1 MASVVGKRVGGRTY
15 YYLAESARVRGEPR
29 IVSQRYLGSAD
40 DIAAAVRARPGGAPV
55 DSTHLAFGDVAAG
68 WRVLTDLGLPDLVDG
83 IVGRQRAEV
92 SAGTY
97 LALAVLH
104 RLVAPG
110 SETGLAAWWPTTAAP
125 RFVRPRLPAAALERR
140 RVRRALGRLAG
151 GHREDIEAALLVRVR
166 NELGSHGPS
175 LVLDLPGF
183 ATFLD
188 GTNPHADADPS
199 PHGDRGPRARMAGL
213 AVVVTLDGA
222 VPLVARSYQHLRGD
236 DTSFPALTAELTDRF
251 RAALG
256 GDTPLTVVTGA
267 DQAAPQNH
275 AGGPHFVGPLP
286 SSEHPDLIAA
296 RLTVPRAVNPAHL
309 PGVTAL
315 DGRARVAGV
324 DRRVIRVHS
333 TNLQAAQTRALAQ
346 DLAHATRRL
355 DELASALRLGVV
367 DRPRAEIAAEVARIA
382 RFRWSDRVLSTRL
395 DRTSGG
401 GLTLTWHVDERAY
414 ARLRS
419 ELFGK
424 QLLTTDHD
432 DWSVPQVITAYRA
445 RYHLESTLTHLG
457 GPLVPAPT
465 PAWRWTDDDVEV
477 HGLVTVLAT
486 TVAHLMRRRAQRV
499 GLDLSVRELFR
510 RLADVEETRLRYPST
525 GGRPRTRHVLAEHG
539 DTARSLVDLFDLT
552 AYAPRS

>member
-29 IVSQRYLGSAD
+29 IVSQRYLGGAD
-40 DIAAAVRARPGGAPV
+40 DIAAAVRAGPGGAPV
-55 DSTHLAFGDVAAG
+55 ESTHLAFGDVAAG

-83 IVGRQRAEV
+83 IVGRQRAHV

-97 LALAVLH
+97 LGLAVLH

-110 SETGLAAWWPTTAAP
+110 SESDLAAWWPTTAAP
-125 RFVRPRLPAAALERR
+125 RFVRPRVPAAALERR
-140 RVRRALGRLAG
+140 RVRRALGRLAT
-151 GHREDIEAALLVRVR
+151 GHREDVEAALLARVR
-166 NELGSHGPS
+166 GELGACDPS
-175 LVLDLPGF
+175 LVLDLPAF

-188 GTNPHADADPS
+188 GT
-199 PHGDRGPRARMAGL
+199 GPRARMAGL

-222 VPLVARSYQHLRGD
+222 VPLVTHSYQHLGGG
-236 DTSFPALTAELTDRF
+236 DTSFPALTAELTDRY
-251 RAALG
+251 RAVG
-256 GDTPLTVVTGA
+256 GATPLTVVTGA
-267 DQAAPQNH
+267 DQVAPQNH
-275 AGGPHFVGPLP
+275 TGGPHFVGPLS

-355 DELASALRLGVV
+355 DELSSALRLGAV

-395 DRTSGG
+395 DQSRDG
-401 GLTLTWHVDERAY
+401 GLTLTWSVDERAY
-414 ARLRS
+414 ARLRG

-445 RYHLESTLTHLG
+445 RYHLEATLAHLG

-477 HGLVTVLAT
+477 HCLVSILAT
-486 TVAHLMRRRAQRV
+486 TVAHLMRRRAQRA

-510 RLADVEETRLRYPST
+510 RLADIEETRLRYPST
-525 GGRPRTRHVLAEHG
+525 GGRPRTRHLLAEHG
-539 DTARSLVDLFDLT
+539 DTARRLVDLFDLT
-552 AYAPRS
+552 AYAPR

>member
-40 DIAAAVRARPGGAPV
+40 DIAAAVRAGPGGAPV
-55 DSTHLAFGDVAAG
+55 ESTHLAFGDVAAG
-68 WRVLTDLGLPDLVDG
+68 WRVLTDLGLPDVVDG
-83 IVGRQRAEV
+83 IVGRQRAHV

-97 LALAVLH
+97 LGLAVLH

-110 SETGLAAWWPTTAAP
+110 SESDLAAWWPTTAAP
-125 RFVRPRLPAAALERR
+125 RFVRPRVPAPALERR
-140 RVRRALGRLAG
+140 RVRRALGRLAA
-151 GHREDIEAALLVRVR
+151 GHREDIEAELLTRVR
-166 NELGSHGPS
+166 DELGTSGPS

-188 GTNPHADADPS
+188 GSRPHPDADPWTRAD
-199 PHGDRGPRARMAGL
+199 HGPRAHMAGL

-222 VPLVARSYQHLRGD
+222 VPMVARSYRHLRGD
-236 DTSFPALTAELTDRF
+236 DTSFPTLTAELTDRY
-251 RAALG
+251 RALG

-267 DQAAPQNH
+267 DQAAPQPH
-275 AGGPHFVGPLP
+275 ADGPHFVAPLP
-286 SSEHPDLIAA
+286 SGDHPDLVAA

-315 DGRARVAGV
+315 DGRARVAGA

-355 DELASALRLGVV
+355 DELASALRLGAV
-367 DRPRAEIAAEVARIA
+367 DRPRAEVAAEVARIT
-382 RFRWSDRVLSTRL
+382 RFRWSDRILSTHL
-395 DRTSGG
+395 DLAPDR
-401 GLTLTWHVDERAY
+401 GLALTWSVDERAY
-414 ARLRS
+414 ARLRGG
-419 ELFGK
+419 LFGR

-432 DWSVPQVITAYRA
+432 GWSVPQVITAYRA
-445 RYHLESTLTHLG
+445 RYHLEATLSHLG
-457 GPLVPAPT
+457 GPLVAAPT
-465 PAWRWTDDDVEV
+465 PSWRWTDEDVEV

-486 TVAHLMRRRAQRV
+486 TVAHLMRRRAQRA

-510 RLADVEETRLRYPST
+510 HLADIEETRLRYPST
-525 GGRPRTRHVLAEHG
+525 GGRPRTHHVLAGHG
-539 DTARSLVDLFDLT
+539 DTARRLVDLFDLT
-552 AYAPRS
+552 AYAPPA